1 MRFLCLRIRCLLKQ
15 LLHTH
20 KRKII
25 SEFTYMIHCFVI
37 NLAHAV
43 ERRAHMEEQ
52 LQAQGIQAEFL
63 DAVNGRQMS
72 EVERQSHLNDKKMK
86 EIGWKLSPAEI
97 GCALS
102 HLKVYELMVERQL
115 PYAIIL
121 EDDIELAGD
130 FAALFQADTF
140 KQIEQGVPA
149 HEPHVVQL
157 SYVRRAYRYGFT
169 DVAGTRYM
177 RVRSYSATWS
187 TAAYI
192 ITLPAA
198 KKLLEERYPIW
209 APADNWNYSAKK
221 LGWFTLH
228 AMRPNPVWESNQSV
242 DSAIGLE
249 RSDNPHPRR
258 KGVLGLVNRLYIEG
272 IIKTMF
278 VEPLPRQESHTIIDA
293 KSITSN
299 ARKTH
304 KRLI

>member
-1 MRFLCLRIRCLLKQ
+1 
-15 LLHTH
+15 
-20 KRKII
+20 
-25 SEFTYMIHCFVI
+25 MIPCFVI

-52 LQAQGIQAEFL
+52 LHAQGIGAEFI
-63 DAVNGRQMS
+63 DAVNGRQMN
-72 EVERQSHLNDKKMK
+72 ETERQSHLDLNKMRT
-86 EIGWKLSPAEI
+86 IGWQLSAAEI

-121 EDDIELAGD
+121 EDDIELASD
-130 FAALFQADTF
+130 FVTLFQSDAF
-140 KQIEQGVPA
+140 QQIEQGIPA

-157 SYVRRAYRYGFT
+157 NYVRRAYRYGFT
-169 DVAGTRYM
+169 DISGTRYM

-192 ITLPAA
+192 ISLSAA

-209 APADNWNYSAKK
+209 APADDWNFSAWK
-221 LGWFTLH
+221 LGWFTMH
-228 AMRPNPVWESNQSV
+228 AMSPNAVWESKQSL
-242 DSAIGLE
+242 DSAIGDE
-249 RSDNPHPRR
+249 RSDNPHPKR
-258 KGVLGLVNRLYIEG
+258 KGLLGLLQRLFIEG
-272 IIKTMF
+272 IVKTMF
-278 VEPLPRQESHTIIDA
+278 VEPLPRQENHIIIDA

>member
-1 MRFLCLRIRCLLKQ
+1 
-15 LLHTH
+15 
-20 KRKII
+20 
-25 SEFTYMIHCFVI
+25 MIPCFVI

-43 ERRAHMEEQ
+43 ERRAHMEQQ
-52 LQAQGIQAEFL
+52 LQMQGIQAEFI
-63 DAVNGRQMS
+63 DAVNGRQMN
-72 EVERQSHLNDKKMK
+72 EAERQSHLNSEKMR

-130 FAALFQADTF
+130 FAALFQDETF
-140 KQIEQGVPA
+140 KQIEQDIPA
-149 HEPHVVQL
+149 HEPHSVQL
-157 SYVRRAYRYGFT
+157 NYVRRAYRYGFT
-169 DVAGTRYM
+169 DIVGTRYM

-209 APADNWNYSAKK
+209 APADDWNYSARE
-221 LGWFTLH
+221 LGWFTMH
-228 AMRPNPVWESNQSV
+228 AISPNPVWESKQST
-242 DSAIGLE
+242 DSAIGDD
-249 RSDNPHPRR
+249 RSDNPHPKR
-258 KGVLGLVNRLYIEG
+258 KGLWGLIQRLFIEG
-272 IIKTMF
+272 VVKTMF
-278 VEPLPRQESHTIIDA
+278 VEPLPRQENHIVIEA